1 MPKAIKITYR
11 GETHTIRKWSE
22 ILKIPASTIK
32 GRYMAGVPID
42 QPQRKKIILE
52 YGGESHTIK
61 EWSEITG
68 LDPGTILKRIEAG
81 WTPERALSPVPEKY
95 TRKKAAHH
103 RENSLCWGCKNAV
116 PNHLRGIGC
125 EWSIDY
131 HPVPGWKAE
140 MRERTS
146 LKGSYFVFKCPKF
159 EKG

>member
-32 GRYMAGVPID
+32 GRYTAGVSID

-68 LDPGTILKRIEAG
+68 LDPNRIRERLKSG
-81 WTPERALSPVPEKY
+81 WPLERVLSPVPEKY

-103 RENSLCWGCKNAV
+103 TKNSLCWSCKNAV
-116 PNHLRGIGC
+116 PNHLKGIGC
-125 EWSIDY
+125 EWSREY
-131 HPVPGWKAE
+131 KPVPGWKAE
-140 MRERTS
+140 MRERTN
-146 LKGSYFVFKCPKF
+146 LKGSYFVFKCPRF

>member
-42 QPQRKKIILE
+42 QPQRKKVILE

-68 LDPGTILKRIEAG
+68 LDPSRIRARVDAG
-81 WTPERALSPVPEKY
+81 WPPERILSPVPKKY
-95 TRKKAAHH
+95 ARKKTAHH
-103 RENSLCWGCKNAV
+103 TKTSLCWQCKNAV
-116 PNHLRGIGC
+116 PNHLKGIGC

-131 HPVPGWKAE
+131 HPVPGWTIKNSPCDGKE
-140 MRERTS
+140 GIRV
-146 LKGSYFVFKCPKF
+146 LDCPKYV
-159 EKG
+159 KG